1 MAVEWRWQTSGG
13 GGGGGGGGRVA
24 GKRGVVIAVLQIVLY

>member
-1 MAVEWRWQTSGG
+1 MEIMLELYQWFRNGGG

-24 GKRGVVIAVLQIVLY
+24 GAP